1 MDNKESF
8 RMEYKHSFK
17 NPVLS
22 LSSLTVFR
30 TGFQKCPKSYH
41 RGTEIRD
48 FYLIH
53 YVIKGKGTL
62 IEEGRPYPVE
72 AGESFIIFPGIQ
84 IDYIADRDDPWEF
97 CWVGFSGSD
106 AKLLVSASGFSLS
119 NPVLRHKDP
128 QRVYDCLSKIY
139 EARGND
145 NYDVVKMSAYLYL
158 LFSVLVEDCPES
170 TSGNGK
176 EQLKNACEYI
186 AGSYARNISVDD
198 IAAAANISRSML
210 YRLFM
215 EHLKTSP
222 KAYLSEYRVKMACK
236 LLAKTDMAVKEIAA
250 GVGFPNPQHFAVVF
264 RNSTG
269 YTPTGY
275 REAKRI
281 GSSS

>member
-1 MDNKESF
+1 
-8 RMEYKHSFK
+8 MEYKHSFK

-128 QRVYDCLSKIY
+128 QR
-139 EARGND
+139 
-145 NYDVVKMSAYLYL
+145 SAYLYL

-186 AGSYARNISVDD
+186 AGSYARNISVED

>member
-1 MDNKESF
+1 
-8 RMEYKHSFK
+8 MEYKHSFK

-158 LFSVLVEDCPES
+158 LFSVLVEEWPES

-186 AGSYARNISVDD
+186 AGSYARNISVED
-198 IAAAANISRSML
+198 IAASANISRSML

-222 KAYLSEYRVKMACK
+222 KAYLSDYRVKMACK